1 MLIIV
6 SGRSGS
12 GKSVALHALEDMGF
26 YCVDNLP
33 IVLLPQ
39 LVDTLIESNSSAAI
53 SIDIRNMPESPETFA
68 QAIKKLPV
76 KFSPKL
82 LFFDA
87 DSNTL
92 IRRYSDT
99 RRLHPLSSKDLS
111 LENAI
116 DKENRL
122 LTPLR
127 AVADLIIDT
136 SQISVHELDKKLQT
150 YLGKRGR
157 KLSLNFES
165 FGFKYGL
172 PMNADYV
179 FDVRF
184 LPNPHWDQKLRCMT
198 GLDQPVIDFFEKHIE
213 VRKFINATGRY
224 LERWLPML
232 ENNNRHYL
240 TVAVGC
246 TGGQHRSVYVTEKLV
261 KHFRS
266 KGKIVQLHHRALW
279 KNNNDKK
286 NS

>member
-1 MLIIV
+1 MVLIIV

-12 GKSVALHALEDMGF
+12 GKSVALRALEDMGF

-68 QAIKKLPV
+68 QAIEELPE

-82 LFFDA
+82 LFLDA
-87 DSNTL
+87 DNNTL

-122 LTPLR
+122 LAQLR
-127 AVADLIIDT
+127 ADAYLIIDT
-136 SQISVHELDKKLQT
+136 SEVSVHELATKLRT
-150 YLGKRGR
+150 CLLGKCDS
-157 KLSLNFES
+157 KLTLLFES

-172 PMNADYV
+172 PINADYV

-184 LPNPHWDQKLRCMT
+184 LPNPHWDQKLCSMT

-213 VRKFINATGRY
+213 VREFINETGCY

-232 ENNNRHYL
+232 ENSNRHYL

-266 KGKIVQLHHRALW
+266 KGKIVQLHHRALE
-279 KNNNDKK
+279 K
-286 NS
+286 